1 MSPAE
6 NAEVQ
11 GVRVNAKLVIPAN
24 EVEFRASRSSGPGGQ
39 HVNTSSTRVEL
50 TWNLVRSTALTDDQR
65 ARAIAKLASK
75 LDSDGTLRIVVSDTR
90 SQKQNRAIAE
100 ERLAAT
106 VHHGLLVRKPRKKT
120 KPGKDAVERRIA
132 SKKKQGAKKKTR
144 RFSGDE

>member
-1 MSPAE
+1 MSLPAP
-6 NAEVQ
+6 EVQ
-11 GVRVNAKLVIPAN
+11 GLRVSAAVTIPAS
-24 EVEFRASRSSGPGGQ
+24 EIEFRASRSSGPGGQ

-50 TWNLVRSTALTDDQR
+50 TWNVVRSAALTDDQR
-65 ARAIAKLASK
+65 ARILLKLQSK
-75 LDSDGTLRIVVSDTR
+75 IDGDGTLRIVVSDTR

-120 KPGKDAVERRIA
+120 KPGRAAVERRIS
-132 SKKKQGAKKKTR
+132 SKKKQGAKKTTR

>member
-1 MSPAE
+1 MSSEKDNKVLVFDA
-6 NAEVQ
+6 A
-11 GVRVNAKLVIPAN
+11 GKL
-24 EVEFRASRSSGPGGQ
+24 Q
-39 HVNTSSTRVEL
+39 
-50 TWNLVRSTALTDDQR
+50 
-65 ARAIAKLASK
+65 SK
-75 LDSDGTLRIVVSDTR
+75 IDGYGTLRIVVSDTR

-120 KPGKDAVERRIA
+120 KPGRAAVGRRLS

>member
-1 MSPAE
+1 MSLPAP
-6 NAEVQ
+6 EVQ
-11 GVRVNAKLVIPAN
+11 GLRVSAAVTIPAS
-24 EVEFRASRSSGPGGQ
+24 EIEFRASRSSGPGGQ

-50 TWNLVRSTALTDDQR
+50 TWNVVRSAALTDDQR
-65 ARAIAKLASK
+65 VRILLKLQSK
-75 LDSDGTLRIVVSDTR
+75 IDGDGTLRIVVSDTR

-120 KPGKDAVERRIA
+120 KPGRAAVERRIS

>member
-1 MSPAE
+1 MSLPAP
-6 NAEVQ
+6 EVQ
-11 GVRVNAKLVIPAN
+11 GLRVSAAVTIPAS
-24 EVEFRASRSSGPGGQ
+24 EIEFRASRSSGPGGQ

-50 TWNLVRSTALTDDQR
+50 TWNVVRSAALTDDQR
-65 ARAIAKLASK
+65 ARILLKLQSK
-75 LDSDGTLRIVVSDTR
+75 IDGDGTLRIVVSDTR

-120 KPGKDAVERRIA
+120 KPGRAAVERRIS
-132 SKKKQGAKKKTR
+132 SKKKQGAKKTPR

>member
-1 MSPAE
+1 MSLPAP
-6 NAEVQ
+6 EVQ
-11 GVRVNAKLVIPAN
+11 GLRVSAAVTIPAS
-24 EVEFRASRSSGPGGQ
+24 EIEFRASRSSGPGGQ

-50 TWNLVRSTALTDDQR
+50 TWNVVRSAALTDDQR
-65 ARAIAKLASK
+65 ARILLKLQSK
-75 LDSDGTLRIVVSDTR
+75 IDGYGTLRIVVSDTR

-120 KPGKDAVERRIA
+120 KPGRAAVERRIS
-132 SKKKQGAKKKTR
+132 SKKKQGAKTTTR